1 MSGSAPRIPSPPAS
15 RAAPR
20 SKGRL
25 VLGLTLSV
33 VILAVAS
40 GIAAR
45 YFLRSR
51 EEERATPAVPERVLN
66 YGLTV
71 QKMRDGRPYQ
81 EPFASSGQEI
91 FESGWKFRMDIS
103 SPQSGCLY
111 LVNEGPSESREIT
124 YNLLFPAPAT
134 NSGSPYLDA
143 NQKIQTGWMVFV
155 EGQGTENFWI
165 VWAAEA
171 VPELEAVKDVVNQ
184 KDKGAIRDRD
194 QANEVREFLARHA
207 SPKPIV
213 ETDRANKKSSVKANG
228 PVLVSLIELEHH

>member
-1 MSGSAPRIPSPPAS
+1 MTGSAPQIRSPVVSHPS
-15 RAAPR
+15 RR

-25 VLGLTLSV
+25 VAGLALTL
-33 VILAVAS
+33 VIF
-40 GIAAR
+40 AAIVGVTIW
-45 YFLRSR
+45 YFRSSR
-51 EEERATPAVPERVLN
+51 NVEGTSPTAPERVLN

-71 QKMRDGRPYQ
+71 QKMRDGQPFQ

-111 LVNEGPSESREIT
+111 LVNEGPSESGEIT
-124 YNLLFPAPAT
+124 YNMLFPAPAT

-155 EGQGTENFWI
+155 EGHGTENFWI

-171 VPELEAVKDVVNQ
+171 VPELEAVKDVVNE

-194 QANEVREFLARHA
+194 QAKAVREFLARHA

-213 ETDRANKKSSVKANG
+213 ETDRAIKKSSVKASG
-228 PVLVSLIELEHH
+228 QVLVSLIELEHH